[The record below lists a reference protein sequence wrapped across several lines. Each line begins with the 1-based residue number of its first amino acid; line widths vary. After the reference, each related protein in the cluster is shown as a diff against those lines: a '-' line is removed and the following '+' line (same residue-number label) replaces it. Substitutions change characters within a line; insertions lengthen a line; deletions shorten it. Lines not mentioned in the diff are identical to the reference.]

1 MIESFTG
8 SANASLMA
16 QYGPKKSFYYCG
28 KNHQQW
34 TDFFKC
40 LKGCII
46 LPDMIGFM
54 HVVPKLELKIL
65 PHLAQSI
72 ESEIID
78 RS

>member
-34 TDFFKC
+34 TDFFMC

-46 LPDMIGFM
+46 LPDMIGFYAYGA
-54 HVVPKLELKIL
+54 KI
-65 PHLAQSI
+65 
-72 ESEIID
+72 
-78 RS
+78 

>member
-16 QYGPKKSFYYCG
+16 KYGPKKSFYYCG

-46 LPDMIGFM
+46 LPDMIGFYACGA
-54 HVVPKLELKIL
+54 KIGTKD
-65 PHLAQSI
+65 LATSCSVYRI
-72 ESEIID
+72 
-78 RS
+78 

>member
-46 LPDMIGFM
+46 LPDMIGFYACGA
-54 HVVPKLELKIL
+54 KIRTKD
-65 PHLAQSI
+65 LATSCSVYRI
-72 ESEIID
+72 
-78 RS
+78 